1 MPYAIAR
8 VAKVKSLGSLRG
20 LGAHHMRTAPT
31 PNADPLATPS
41 NRVLVGTGNPYAD
54 VKALL
59 PEKVRKNAV
68 LAMEHLLTAS
78 PEYFRPH
85 APDKAG
91 TYDPERME
99 SWAAS
104 ALEFL
109 RDRYGD
115 SLASAVLHLDE
126 ATPHIQALVLPLRED
141 GKLDAAKL
149 FGPEQLRDLQDCYA
163 DKLAPLGLQRGIEGS
178 KAKHESIKAFYG
190 RVKAPAPE
198 LPKVST
204 PPPEPMPERTLKEMM
219 PFTEEKARYD
229 AETARR
235 EAQGEQRRGELA
247 KRRKAVEKALPGLVA
262 KAAVVDSRAKAEKSR
277 EKVLSD
283 MKAEAARVREIPLDA
298 VLERLGCER
307 DPADP
312 KSNWKTPVG
321 RITVTGSKFFNHDQG
336 EGGGGAIDL
345 AKELLACDYK
355 AAVAWLGAEISP
367 DAAIGAAMAAA
378 KAKAKAAVETTA
390 PPSPI
395 PTPSRDAE
403 HVQRVRRYLV
413 EVRKISAQIVDW
425 ALEKGKVFAAVWP
438 TRGGKTLVNVAFKL
452 GTDGVELRGTASNF
466 HGVRG
471 KKGAFVI
478 SAKNPTKAVF
488 VESAIEAMS
497 YHQLNEGREAA
508 RVIST
513 TGSSKERLLALVAEE
528 LAAGR
533 KVVPAFNNDAPGRK
547 LAAVVE
553 KAGGERHE
561 VPPLGCNDWNEL
573 VQLRAD
579 PEKLRE
585 RMAAQEPPKRERS
598 RIRDSG
604 PSLG

>member
-8 VAKVKSLGSLRG
+8 VEKVKSLGSLRG

-41 NRVLVGTGNPYAD
+41 NRVLVGSGNPYAD

-78 PEYFRPH
+78 PEYFRPN
-85 APDKAG
+85 APEKAG

-99 SWAAS
+99 AWAAS

-109 RDRYGD
+109 RERYGD
-115 SLASAVLHLDE
+115 NLASAVLHLDE
-126 ATPHIQALVLPLRED
+126 ATPHIQALVLPLRPD
-141 GKLDAAKL
+141 GKLDANTL

-190 RVKAPAPE
+190 RVKAPVPE

-204 PPPEPMPERTLKEMM
+204 PAPEPMPERTLLEHL
-219 PFTEEKARYD
+219 PFTEERASYD
-229 AETARR
+229 AEMARKA
-235 EAQGEQRRGELA
+235 AQGERRRGELA
-247 KRRKAVEKALPGLVA
+247 KRRQAVEKALPGLMA
-262 KAAVVDSRAKAEKSR
+262 KAAVVDSRTKAEKSR
-277 EKVLSD
+277 EKALSE

-312 KSNWKTPVG
+312 KNNWKTPAG

-355 AAVAWLGAEISP
+355 AAVAWLGAEIGR

-378 KAKAKAAVETTA
+378 KAKAKAAVETA
-390 PPSPI
+390 PPSPV
-395 PTPSRDAE
+395 PTPSPDAD
-403 HVQRVRRYLV
+403 HVARVRRYLV
-413 EVRKISAQIVDW
+413 EARKLSSQVVDW
-425 ALEKGKVFAAVWP
+425 AMSKGKVFAAVWQA
-438 TRGGKTLVNVAFKL
+438 RGGKTMVNAAFKL
-452 GTDGVELRGTASNF
+452 NTGGVELRGTASDF

-478 SAKNPTKAVF
+478 STPDPKKAVF

-497 YHQLNEGREAA
+497 YYQLAKDREAV

-513 TGSSKERLLALVAEE
+513 TGSSKERLLAMVAEE
-528 LAAGR
+528 LTAGR
-533 KVVPAFNNDAPGRK
+533 QVVPAFNNDAAGKK

-553 KAGGERHE
+553 KAGGSKHE

-585 RMAAQEPPKRERS
+585 RMAAHEPPKRTQS
-598 RIRDSG
+598 RGSG